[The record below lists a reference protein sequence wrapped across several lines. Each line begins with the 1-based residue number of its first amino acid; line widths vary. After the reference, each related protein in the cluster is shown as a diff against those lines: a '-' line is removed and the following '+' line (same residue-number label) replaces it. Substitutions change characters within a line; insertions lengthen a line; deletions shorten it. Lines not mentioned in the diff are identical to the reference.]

1 MTSHRYIPNGEQ
13 VTQEMLR
20 DLGISSINELF
31 ADIPANLRFQGHLP
45 IEEALSESDM
55 LRHATELGN
64 KNQNLSQNVCF
75 LGGGVYDHFRPLII
89 DHIIGR
95 SEFYTS
101 YTPYQPEIA
110 QGTLQMIF
118 EYQSLICQL
127 TGMDTSNA
135 SMYDA
140 SNATA
145 EAVLLSINNTRKA
158 NRVLVS
164 EGLNPEYLQ
173 VIKTYLHFRGIEVV
187 MVPLVDGKTDLAS
200 IEGDLTPETACV
212 VVQNP
217 NYYGVLEDVKGFGAM
232 TEGKVFSVLVTDPIS
247 LGVLEKP
254 GKFGIDIV
262 VGDGQSL
269 GNGMNLGGPYLG
281 YMAVSRKHIRRI
293 PGRVAGMSRDS
304 KGERAFVLTLQAR
317 EQHIRRYKATSNIC
331 SNQSLNAL
339 VASIYLNVM
348 GPQGLKEVCQ
358 QSYSKATYLRNGL
371 LETGLFNETRGN
383 TYFKEFTLQFKGDA
397 QALLDA
403 LRAENIL
410 GGILL
415 EDNEILIA
423 VTEKRTKEELDRYLE
438 VVRRFQ

>member
-13 VTQEMLR
+13 VTQEMLEE
-20 DLGISSINELF
+20 LGISSIDELF
-31 ADIPANLRFQGHLP
+31 ADIPKNLRFQGNLP
-45 IEEALSESDM
+45 IEDALSETDM
-55 LRHATELGN
+55 LRHATELGK
-64 KNQNLSQNVCF
+64 KNQNLDDNICF

-101 YTPYQPEIA
+101 YTPYQPVIA

-135 SMYDA
+135 SMYDV
-140 SNATA
+140 SNAAA
-145 EAVLLSINNTRKA
+145 EAVLLAINNTRKA
-158 NRVLVS
+158 KRVLIS
-164 EGLNPEYLQ
+164 EAINPEYFE
-173 VIKTYLHFRGIEVV
+173 VIKTYLHFRGIEVITLPV
-187 MVPLVDGKTDLAS
+187 NDGKTDLSRAN
-200 IEGDLTPETACV
+200 DLISPETACLV
-212 VVQNP
+212 MQNP
-217 NYYGVLEDVKGFGAM
+217 NYYGTLEDVKQLGSM
-232 TEGKVFSVLVTDPIS
+232 TEGKTFSVLITDPIS

-254 GKFGIDIV
+254 GNYGIDIV

-293 PGRVAGMSRDS
+293 PGRVAGLTRDS
-304 KGERAFVLTLQAR
+304 RNNRAFVLTLQAR

-331 SNQSLNAL
+331 SNQSLNSL

-348 GPQGLKEVCQ
+348 GPQGLQEVCRQ
-358 QSYSKATYLRNGL
+358 AYAKATYLRNGL

-383 TYFKEFTLQFKGDA
+383 TYFKEFTLQYRGDA
-397 QALLDA
+397 KELLDA
-403 LRAENIL
+403 LKQENIL
-410 GGILL
+410 GGIEL
-415 EDNEILIA
+415 DNNEILIA
-423 VTEKRTKEELDRYLE
+423 VTEKRTKEELDKYLE

>member
-13 VTQEMLR
+13 ITQEMLR
-20 DLGISSINELF
+20 ELGISSINELF
-31 ADIPANLRFQGHLP
+31 SDIPKNLRFQGHLP
-45 IEEALSESDM
+45 IEDALSELDM
-55 LRHATELGN
+55 LRHANELGQ
-64 KNQNLSQNVCF
+64 KNENLDKNVCF

-145 EAVLLSINNTRKA
+145 EAVLLAINNTRKA

-164 EGLNPEYLQ
+164 EAINPEYME

-187 MVPLVDGKTDLAS
+187 TLPVVDGKTDLS
-200 IEGDLTPETACV
+200 KLEEEVNPETACV
-212 VVQNP
+212 VLQNP
-217 NYYGVLEDVKGFGAM
+217 NYYGTLEDVKQFGQQ
-232 TEGKVFSVLVTDPIS
+232 TEGKVFSVLITDPIS

-254 GKFGIDIV
+254 GNYGIDIV

-293 PGRVAGMSRDS
+293 PGRVAGMTRDS
-304 KGERAFVLTLQAR
+304 HGDRAFVLTLQAR

-331 SNQSLNAL
+331 SNQSLNSL

-348 GPQGLKEVCQ
+348 GPEGLKEVCR

-383 TYFKEFTLQFKGDA
+383 TYFKEFTLQYKGDA
-397 QALLDA
+397 KELLDA
-403 LRAENIL
+403 LKEETIL
-410 GGILL
+410 GGIQL

-423 VTEKRTKEELDRYLE
+423 VTEKRTKEELDKYLE

>member
-13 VTQEMLR
+13 ITQEMLR
-20 DLGISSINELF
+20 ELGISSINELF
-31 ADIPANLRFQGHLP
+31 ADIPQNLRFQGHLP
-45 IEEALSESDM
+45 IEDALSESEM
-55 LRHATELGN
+55 LSHATELGQ
-64 KNQNLSQNVCF
+64 KNENLTQNVCF

-135 SMYDA
+135 SMYDV
-140 SNATA
+140 SNAAA
-145 EAVLLSINNTRKA
+145 EAVLLAINNSKKA

-164 EGLNPEYLQ
+164 EGVNPEYLQ

-187 MVPLVDGKTDLAS
+187 TIPLVDGQTDLSA
-200 IEGDLTPETACV
+200 IEDQVNPETACV

-217 NYYGVLEDVKGFGAM
+217 NYYGTLEDVKALGEM
-232 TEGKVFSVLVTDPIS
+232 TEGKTFSVLITDPIS

-254 GKFGIDIV
+254 GNYGIDIV

-269 GNGMNLGGPYLG
+269 GNGLNLGGPYLG

-293 PGRVAGMSRDS
+293 PGRVAGLTKDSRDN
-304 KGERAFVLTLQAR
+304 RAFVLTLQAR

-339 VASIYLNVM
+339 VSSIYLNVL
-348 GPQGLKEVCQ
+348 GPTGLKEVCRQ
-358 QSYSKATYLRNGL
+358 AYAKATYLRQGL
-371 LETGLFNETRGN
+371 LDTGLFNETRGQS
-383 TYFKEFTLQFKGDA
+383 YFKEFTLQFKGDA
-397 QALLDA
+397 KALLDA
-403 LRAENIL
+403 LKEANIL

-423 VTEKRTKEELDRYLE
+423 VTEKRTKQEMDDYLA

>member
-13 VTQEMLR
+13 ITQEMLR
-20 DLGISSINELF
+20 ELGISSINELF
-31 ADIPANLRFQGHLP
+31 ADIPKNLRFQGHLP
-45 IEEALSESDM
+45 IEDALSESEM
-55 LRHATELGN
+55 LSHATELGQ
-64 KNQNLSQNVCF
+64 KNENLAQNVCF

-135 SMYDA
+135 SMYDV
-140 SNATA
+140 SNAAA
-145 EAVLLSINNTRKA
+145 EAVLLAINNSKKA

-164 EGLNPEYLQ
+164 EGVNPEYLQ

-187 MVPLVDGKTDLAS
+187 TIPLVDGQTDLSA
-200 IEGDLTPETACV
+200 IEDQVNPETACV

-217 NYYGVLEDVKGFGAM
+217 NYYGTLEDVKSLGEM
-232 TEGKVFSVLVTDPIS
+232 TEGKTFSVLITDPIS

-254 GKFGIDIV
+254 GNYGIDIV

-269 GNGMNLGGPYLG
+269 GNGLNLGGPYLG

-293 PGRVAGMSRDS
+293 PGRVAGLTKDSRDN
-304 KGERAFVLTLQAR
+304 RAFVLTLQAR

-339 VASIYLNVM
+339 VSSIYLNVL
-348 GPQGLKEVCQ
+348 GPTGLKEVCRQ
-358 QSYSKATYLRNGL
+358 AYAKATYLRQGL
-371 LETGLFNETRGN
+371 LDTGLFNETRGQS
-383 TYFKEFTLQFKGDA
+383 YFKEFTLQFKGDA
-397 QALLDA
+397 KALLDA
-403 LRAENIL
+403 LKEANIL

-423 VTEKRTKEELDRYLE
+423 VTEKRTKQEMDDYLA